1 MSFLTLSIG
10 SYDHTVRLFD
20 SRIDNCVLTVDHGA
34 PVESV
39 LMFPTGGMFVSAGKI
54 SYHYVKA
61 KWFYLLLYLHLN
73 TFYCHPTISFV
84 YFMLLNLYIDTL
96 PLTTR
101 KMVLLCE
108 IVLSESKGILS
119 IKDHI

>member
-61 KWFYLLLYLHLN
+61 KWFYLLLYLIALKHLLLSSHYIFGV
-73 TFYCHPTISFV
+73 FYVTKSVH
-84 YFMLLNLYIDTL
+84 
-96 PLTTR
+96 
-101 KMVLLCE
+101 
-108 IVLSESKGILS
+108 
-119 IKDHI
+119 